1 MLPVSAWDVNET
13 QQSREIKRF
22 EVKSPHSSRDACLP
36 TMVLLLATLL
46 LIGCAG
52 TASSQQPGYVLV
64 TAHSATLSWNP
75 SATEGVGYRVYRST
89 QSGQS
94 YALLNSEPVST
105 TSFTD
110 STVEKGETYFY
121 VVTAVDADFNESG
134 YSNEVFATIP
144 SS

>member
-1 MLPVSAWDVNET
+1 
-13 QQSREIKRF
+13 
-22 EVKSPHSSRDACLP
+22 
-36 TMVLLLATLL
+36 MVLLLAGALL

-52 TASSQQPGYVLV
+52 AASSQQPEQPGLNVPV

-75 SATEGVGYRVYRST
+75 SATDGVGYRVYRST
-89 QSGQS
+89 QSGES

-110 STVEKGETYFY
+110 STVKNGETYFY
-121 VVTAVDADFNESG
+121 VVTAVDADFNESE
-134 YSNEVFATIP
+134 YSNEVLATIP